1 MSCILVLLPG
11 HVSMDIIKNYIW
23 IFLLTSKLVLLNS
36 GVFLRTLM
44 LVLMMM
50 SMMIVAKKRTQIL
63 AI

>member
-1 MSCILVLLPG
+1 MLPG

-23 IFLLTSKLVLLNS
+23 MFLLTSKLVLLNS